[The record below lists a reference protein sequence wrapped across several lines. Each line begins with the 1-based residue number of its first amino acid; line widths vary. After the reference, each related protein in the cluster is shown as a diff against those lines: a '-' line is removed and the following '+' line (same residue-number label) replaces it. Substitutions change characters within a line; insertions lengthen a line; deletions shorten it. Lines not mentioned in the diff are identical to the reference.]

1 MKIALLNDTHVGVRN
16 SAEVFIN
23 FQKRF
28 YEEIFFPY
36 CKNNN
41 IKQIIHLGDY
51 YDHRKFVNFKALRE
65 NRRHFLEP
73 MKQAGMTM
81 DIIPGNHDVFHKNTN
96 DLCSLKEL
104 LGYYTSNIN
113 IIMKPS
119 TLSYD
124 GLDIHLLPWINPEN
138 YDHSMKFVK
147 KNYGILF
154 AHLELQ
160 GFEMMRGIKQP
171 KGSGMGVEPFSHYDL
186 VLSGHYH
193 ASSQQGNIRYLG
205 SQMEFTWADAGDQK
219 YFHIFDTDTQE
230 VERIGNPLTL
240 FEKIHYDDTDTDY
253 TNYDINIL
261 TNKFVKVIVG
271 NKSNPFMFDKFI
283 ERISEL
289 KTHDLKI
296 AENFSEFLGENVL
309 TNVEDI
315 ENTTDL
321 MASYIDGV
329 NTELDKEKLKTL
341 MNSLYNDALDME
353 IQ

>member
-1 MKIALLNDTHVGVRN
+1 MKIALLNDTHCGVRN
-16 SAEVFIN
+16 SSQIFID
-23 FQKRF
+23 FQERF
-28 YEEIFFPY
+28 YNEIFFPF
-36 CKNNN
+36 CKDND
-41 IKQIIHLGDY
+41 IKHIIHLGDY
-51 YDHRKFVNFKALRE
+51 YDHRKFVNFKALNA

-73 MKQAGMTM
+73 MKNAGMTM

-96 DLCSLKEL
+96 ELCSLKEL

-119 TLSYD
+119 TLNYD
-124 GLDIHLLPWINPEN
+124 GCDVHLVPWINPEN
-138 YDHSMKFVK
+138 WDMSMNFLASNK
-147 KNYGILF
+147 GIVM
-154 AHLELQ
+154 AHLELAN
-160 GFEMMRGIKQP
+160 FEMMRGIKQL
-171 KGSGMGVEPFSHYDL
+171 SGMGMSKEPFKHFDM

-193 ASSQQGNIRYLG
+193 ASSQQENIRYLG
-205 SQMEFTWADAGDQK
+205 CQMEFTWADAHDEK
-219 YFHIFDTDTQE
+219 YFHILDTDTKE
-230 VERIGNPLTL
+230 IEAIPNPLRI
-240 FEKIHYDDTDTDY
+240 FEKIYYDDTTQDY
-253 TNYDINIL
+253 NNFDINIC
-261 TNKFVKVIVG
+261 TDKFVKVIVG

-289 KTHDLKI
+289 NTHDLKI

-309 TNVEDI
+309 TNIEDI

-329 NTELDKEKLKTL
+329 NTDLDKGKLKTL

>member
-1 MKIALLNDTHVGVRN
+1 MKIALLNDTHCGVRN
-16 SAEVFIN
+16 SSQIFID
-23 FQKRF
+23 FQERF
-28 YEEIFFPY
+28 YSEIFFPF
-36 CKNNN
+36 CKDND
-41 IKQIIHLGDY
+41 IKHIIHLGDY
-51 YDHRKFVNFKALRE
+51 YDHRKFVNFKALNA

-73 MKQAGMTM
+73 MKQADMTM

-96 DLCSLKEL
+96 ELCSLKEL

-119 TLSYD
+119 TLNYD
-124 GLDIHLLPWINPEN
+124 GLDVHLMPWINSEN
-138 YDHSMKFVK
+138 WDQCMNFLASNK
-147 KNYGILF
+147 GILM
-154 AHLELQ
+154 AHLELSN
-160 GFEMMRGIKQP
+160 FEVMRGIKQL
-171 KGSGMGVEPFSHYDL
+171 GGVGMSREPFKHFDM

-193 ASSQQGNIRYLG
+193 ASSQQENIRYLG
-205 SQMEFTWADAGDQK
+205 CQMEFTWADANDQK
-219 YFHIFDTDTQE
+219 YFHIFDTDTKT
-230 VERIGNPLTL
+230 VEAIPNPLVM
-240 FEKIHYDDTDTDY
+240 FEKIYYDDTDTDY

-261 TNKFVKVIVG
+261 TGKFVKVIVG

-289 KTHDLKI
+289 NTHDLKI

-309 TNVEDI
+309 TNIEDV

-329 NTELDKEKLKTL
+329 NTDLDKEKLKTL
-341 MNSLYNDALDME
+341 MNSLYNDAIDME

>member
-1 MKIALLNDTHVGVRN
+1 VKIALLNDTHCGVRN
-16 SAEVFIN
+16 SSQIFID
-23 FQKRF
+23 FQERF
-28 YEEIFFPY
+28 YEQVFFPF
-36 CKNNN
+36 CKDND
-41 IKQIIHLGDY
+41 IKKIIHLGDY
-51 YDHRKFVNFKALRE
+51 YDHRKFVNFKALNA

-113 IIMKPS
+113 IIMKAS
-119 TLSYD
+119 TLNYD
-124 GLDIHLLPWINPEN
+124 GCDVHLVPWINPEN
-138 YDHSMKFVK
+138 YDNSMNFLASNK
-147 KNYGILF
+147 GIVM

-171 KGSGMGVEPFSHYDL
+171 IGHGMGVEPFAHFDMC
-186 VLSGHYH
+186 LSGHYH

-205 SQMEFTWADAGDQK
+205 CPMEFTWADANDQK
-219 YFHIFDTDTQE
+219 YFHVFDTDTKT
-230 VERIGNPLTL
+230 VEAIANPLTL
-240 FEKIHYDDTDTDY
+240 FEKIYYDDTDTDY
-253 TNYDINIL
+253 TNYDINTL
-261 TNKFVKVIVG
+261 TGKFVKVIVG

-289 KTHDLKI
+289 NTHDLKI

-309 TNVEDI
+309 TNIEDV

-329 NTELDKEKLKTL
+329 NTDLDKEKLKTL
-341 MNSLYNDALDME
+341 MNSLYNDAIDME

>member
-1 MKIALLNDTHVGVRN
+1 MKIALLNDTHCGVRN
-16 SAEVFIN
+16 SSEVFIN

-73 MKQAGMTM
+73 MKQAGMNM

-96 DLCSLKEL
+96 SLCSLKEL

-113 IIMKPS
+113 IIMQPS
-119 TLSYD
+119 TINYD

-138 YDHSMKFVK
+138 YDHSMEFVA
-147 KNYGILF
+147 KNKGILM

-171 KGSGMGVEPFSHYDL
+171 IGHGMGVEPFKHYDL
-186 VLSGHYH
+186 CLSGHYH

-205 SQMEFTWADAGDQK
+205 CQMEFTWADAGDQK

-230 VERIGNPLTL
+230 IERIGNPLKM
-240 FEKIHYDDTDTDY
+240 FEKIQYDDTNYDY
-253 TNYDINIL
+253 KNYDINTCID
-261 TNKFVKVIVG
+261 KFVKVIVG

-289 KTHDLKI
+289 KTHDIKI

-309 TNVEDI
+309 TNVEYI
-315 ENTTDL
+315 ENTTEL

-329 NTELDKEKLKTL
+329 NTDLVKDQLKTL